1 MPLMRVPFERNMDE
15 AGEVNNVKGRNSS
28 TSERGNARSAIE
40 SAPLSCFVLSAVFQF
55 LVPVAGHLPNPVR
68 PVWLFGAVVLAVL
81 LHAMGVVRLIR
92 QWRSL
97 RPAAL
102 ALNMAAGLVV
112 GVLCILI
119 FGPALL

>member
-1 MPLMRVPFERNMDE
+1 MDE
-15 AGEVNNVKGRNSS
+15 AGEGNNVKGTERS
-28 TSERGNARSAIE
+28 TAVRGDARSALA
-40 SAPLSCFVLSAVFQF
+40 SAPLSCFVLSALFQF
-55 LVPVAGHLPNPVR
+55 LAPFGNALPNAVR